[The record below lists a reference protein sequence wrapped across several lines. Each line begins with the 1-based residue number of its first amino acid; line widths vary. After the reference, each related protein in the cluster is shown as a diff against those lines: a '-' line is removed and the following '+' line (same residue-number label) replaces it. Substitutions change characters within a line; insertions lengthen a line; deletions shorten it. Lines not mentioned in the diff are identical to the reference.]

1 MNEIMNISGIE
12 CYEKDGVAY
21 LKLETVARGL
31 GFTRTAASGNEV
43 VRWETVRKYLA
54 ELGVPTS
61 WHGDSQPVGKE
72 GLPDFIPENVFYR
85 LAMKAKNEVA
95 EAFQAKIA
103 DVVIPSIR
111 KHGAYMTPE
120 ALEKA
125 VLNPDFLIRLAGELK
140 QEQTRRLQ
148 AELERDSLRVENEQ
162 QRQAIAE
169 FKPMRQYL
177 DTILSSEGTMA
188 TTQIAADYDISA
200 KQLNKILHEEGLQ
213 RNVNGQWILYREHMG
228 KGYTKS
234 ETIAITRSDGRPD
247 TKMYTKWT
255 QKGRFMIHNILVRRG
270 ILPVMDRQAG

>member
-255 QKGRFMIHNILVRRG
+255 QKGRVLIHNILTRRG
-270 ILPVMDRQAG
+270 ILPVMDRKAS

>member
-95 EAFQAKIA
+95 EVFQAKIA

-255 QKGRFMIHNILVRRG
+255 QKGRVMIHNILVRRG

>member
-31 GFTRTAASGNEV
+31 GFPRTAASGNEV

-255 QKGRFMIHNILVRRG
+255 QKGRVMIHNILVRRG

>member
-21 LKLETVARGL
+21 LKLETVAHGL

-255 QKGRFMIHNILVRRG
+255 QKGRVMIHNILVRRG

>member
-120 ALEKA
+120 ALEEA

-140 QEQTRRLQ
+140 QEQTRRLH
-148 AELERDSLRVENEQ
+148 AEMERDSLRVENEQ
-162 QRQAIAE
+162 QRQVIAE

-234 ETIAITRSDGRPD
+234 ETISITRSDGRPD

-255 QKGRFMIHNILVRRG
+255 QKGRVMIHNILVRRG

>member
-1 MNEIMNISGIE
+1 MNELMIFNNPEFGEIRTIEEDGKVLFCGSDVAKALGYAKPQNAIDRHCKGALKRGIPHPQSPDKTIEMN
-12 CYEKDGVAY
+12 
-21 LKLETVARGL
+21 
-31 GFTRTAASGNEV
+31 
-43 VRWETVRKYLA
+43 
-54 ELGVPTS
+54 
-61 WHGDSQPVGKE
+61 
-72 GLPDFIPENVFYR
+72 FIPEGDIYR
-85 LAMKAKNEVA
+85 LAAKSELPGAERFESWIFDEVL
-95 EAFQAKIA
+95 
-103 DVVIPSIR
+103 PSIR

-234 ETIAITRSDGRPD
+234 ETISITRSDGRPD

-255 QKGRFMIHNILVRRG
+255 QKGRVLIHNILTRRG
-270 ILPVMDRQAG
+270 ILPVMDRKAS

>member
-228 KGYTKS
+228 QGYTKS

-255 QKGRFMIHNILVRRG
+255 QKGRVMIHNILVRRG